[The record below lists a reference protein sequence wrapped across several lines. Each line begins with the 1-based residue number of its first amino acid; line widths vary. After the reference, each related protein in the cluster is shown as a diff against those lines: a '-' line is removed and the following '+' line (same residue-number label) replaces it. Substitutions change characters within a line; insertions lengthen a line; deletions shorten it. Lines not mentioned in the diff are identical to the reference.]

1 MYSIEIFETTSGKR
15 PFSKWLTDLKDLNG
29 RAKIRVRLD
38 RVRLGN
44 FGQCEPVGDG
54 VSELKVNYGP
64 GYRVYFGLKGKRI
77 VLLLCGGSKR
87 TQSKDISNAI
97 AFFKEFKEGEKR

>member
-1 MYSIEIFETTSGKR
+1 MYRIEIFETTSGKR
-15 PFSKWLTDLKDLNG
+15 PFSKWLADLKDLNG

-44 FGQCEPVGDG
+44 FGQCESVGDG
-54 VSELKVNYGP
+54 VSELKINYGP